1 MVTDLRTLEVG
12 DIYYTVIVRL
22 RYTEGH
28 GAFGLEPTPEAALAC
43 VPDDWPTR
51 PLYIEERLV
60 EQTRDRE
67 VYPDLVS
74 RCVTS
79 RTLRRWS
86 P

>member
-1 MVTDLRTLEVG
+1 MTTDFRILEVG

-22 RYTEGH
+22 RYTEGT
-28 GAFGLEPTPEAALAC
+28 GAFGFEPTPEAALAC

-67 VYPDLVS
+67 VYPDLMS
-74 RCVTS
+74 RCMTC